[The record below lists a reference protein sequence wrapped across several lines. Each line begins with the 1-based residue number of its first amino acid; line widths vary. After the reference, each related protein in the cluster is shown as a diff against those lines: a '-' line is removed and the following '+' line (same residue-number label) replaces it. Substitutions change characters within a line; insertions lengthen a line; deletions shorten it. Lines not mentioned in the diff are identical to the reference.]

1 MTVSR
6 ETHDTPAS
14 DLRLSVRVDRALKT
28 QVRETTRELQRR
40 GLRTS
45 ASELVVLLVAHG
57 LRELPPD
64 RLHDLI
70 IEMRQEQ
77 AR

>member
-6 ETHDTPAS
+6 ETPS
-14 DLRLSVRVDRALKT
+14 LSEPRLSVRVGHDLKSQVHTTT
-28 QVRETTRELQRR
+28 QELQRR

-45 ASELVVLLVAHG
+45 ASELVVLLVSRG
-57 LRELPPD
+57 LRELSPD

-70 IEMRQEQ
+70 VEMRQEQ
-77 AR
+77 AG

>member
-6 ETHDTPAS
+6 ETPRPEP
-14 DLRLSVRVDRALKT
+14 RLSVRVGRDLKT
-28 QVRETTRELQRR
+28 RVHTTAQELQRR

-45 ASELVVLLVAHG
+45 ASELVVLLVSRG

-70 IEMRQEQ
+70 VEMRQEQ
-77 AR
+77 AG

>member
-6 ETHDTPAS
+6 ETPTPEP
-14 DLRLSVRVDRALKT
+14 RLSVRVDEALKT
-28 QVRETTRELQRR
+28 TILDTTRELQRR

-45 ASELVVLLVAHG
+45 ASEVVVLLISRG
-57 LRELPPD
+57 LRELSPD
-64 RLHDLI
+64 RLQELI
-70 IEMRQEQ
+70 IQMRQEQ

>member
-6 ETHDTPAS
+6 ETLSEP
-14 DLRLSVRVDRALKT
+14 RLSVRVGRDLKS
-28 QVRETTRELQRR
+28 QVRATTQELQRR

-45 ASELVVLLVAHG
+45 ASELVVLLVTRG
-57 LRELPPD
+57 LRELSPD

-70 IEMRQEQ
+70 VEMRQEQ
-77 AR
+77 AS

>member
-1 MTVSR
+1 VTVSR
-6 ETHDTPAS
+6 ETPAS
-14 DLRLSVRVDRALKT
+14 EPRLSVRVGHDLKT
-28 QVRETTRELQRR
+28 QVRITTQELQRR

-45 ASELVVLLVAHG
+45 ASELVVLLVSRG

-77 AR
+77 VG

>member
-6 ETHDTPAS
+6 ETVAS

-45 ASELVVLLVAHG
+45 ASELVVLLVTHG
-57 LRELPPD
+57 LREMPAD
-64 RLHDLI
+64 RIHDLI

>member
-6 ETHDTPAS
+6 ETPSAEP
-14 DLRLSVRVDRALKT
+14 RLSVRVNHELKIT
-28 QVRETTRELQRR
+28 VHETTRQLQRR

-45 ASELVVLLVAHG
+45 ASELVVLLVTRG
-57 LRELPPD
+57 LRDLPLDELQS
-64 RLHDLI
+64 LI
-70 IEMRQEQ
+70 IQMRQEQ

>member
-6 ETHDTPAS
+6 ETSAS
-14 DLRLSVRVDRALKT
+14 EPRLSVRVGQGLKS
-28 QVRETTRELQRR
+28 QVRTTTLELQRR

-45 ASELVVLLVAHG
+45 ASELVVLLVSRG

-77 AR
+77 VG

>member
-1 MTVSR
+1 VTVSR
-6 ETHDTPAS
+6 ETSLSEA
-14 DLRLSVRVDRALKT
+14 RLSVRVGRDLKSEVHTTT
-28 QVRETTRELQRR
+28 QELQRR

-45 ASELVVLLVAHG
+45 ASELVVLLVTRG

-70 IEMRQEQ
+70 VEMRQEQ
-77 AR
+77 AG

>member
-6 ETHDTPAS
+6 ETPAS
-14 DLRLSVRVDRALKT
+14 ERRLSMRVDPELKT
-28 QVRETTRELQRR
+28 ILQGATLHLQRR

-45 ASELVVLLVAHG
+45 AGDVVIARLTRRLRDLPLDELEKNLV
-57 LRELPPD
+57 
-64 RLHDLI
+64 I
-70 IEMRQEQ
+70 QMRQEQ